1 MSSYCLLCLPSLFVL
16 RCDWRLSIVFIF
28 RLLFVFLW
36 RFYFRLLCFP
46 SLICPVMS
54 IFTFF
59 FFWLLF
65 SFFVYIPSLLLF
77 FLVSSLFSVAIFFLW
92 CGFCSSLGY
101 FFPLCF
107 GSVTA
112 VSSRDASFSCLLCC
126 PSLIYL
132 VMWLLTV
139 FFMVFSSFVHVPSL
153 LCLLVMLYFCHLC
166 FPSLIVSCDVAFDC
180 LCFIFL
186 SLNSSSGAAFY
197 SLLFVFRL
205 LFVFWSDSFLGA
217 SLPAS
222 VFSSLSP
229 RLSKFLK
236 ARSLHTRVFF
246 FSRFLSSQLVCVSRG
261 IGAPVGRESPPLV

>member
-1 MSSYCLLCLPSLFVL
+1 MT
-16 RCDWRLSIVFIF
+16 
-28 RLLFVFLW
+28 LLFL
-36 RFYFRLLCFP
+36 
-46 SLICPVMS
+46 
-54 IFTFF
+54 
-59 FFWLLF
+59 
-65 SFFVYIPSLLLF
+65 
-77 FLVSSLFSVAIFFLW
+77 SSLFSVSNLSCDVDLYVFFFLVVVFFL
-92 CGFCSSLGY
+92 CLYSVASFVFFSVVFVFRSY
-101 FFPLCF
+101 FFPVMWLLFEFRLFFFSLCF

-166 FPSLIVSCDVAFDC
+166 FPSLVVSCDVAFDC